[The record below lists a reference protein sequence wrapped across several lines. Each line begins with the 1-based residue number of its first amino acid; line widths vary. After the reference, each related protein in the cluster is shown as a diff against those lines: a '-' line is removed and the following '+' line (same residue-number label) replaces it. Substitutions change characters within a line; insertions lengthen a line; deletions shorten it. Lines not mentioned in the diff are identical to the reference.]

1 MSLKLIQ
8 LTKINTKDFK
18 FKDLKNLTFPIP
30 PLASANF
37 FNNGDV
43 KTLKFCATLY
53 VNSKKSA
60 PPTFENPIENG
71 SNLEIY
77 FDYIW
82 DKDSPKTYDV
92 WYVELDYT
100 SETVGN
106 IKNVISYLR
115 NIGPTNVGGGD
126 GEDPKTSRGT
136 KTSSGD

>member
-37 FNNGDV
+37 LKNGDV
-43 KTLKFCATLY
+43 KTLKICATLY
-53 VNSKKSA
+53 VNSKESA
-60 PPTFENPIENG
+60 APTFENPIENG

-106 IKNVISYLR
+106 ITEVISYLR

-126 GEDPKTSRGT
+126 GDDPKISRGT
-136 KTSSGD
+136 KTSVGD

>member
-1 MSLKLIQ
+1 MSLNLIQ

-43 KTLKFCATLY
+43 KTLKICATLY
-53 VNSKKSA
+53 VNSKESA
-60 PPTFENPIENG
+60 DPTFENPIENG

-82 DKDSPKTYDV
+82 DKHSPKTYDV

-100 SETVGN
+100 SKTVGN
-106 IKNVISYLR
+106 ITEVISYLR

-126 GEDPKTSRGT
+126 GEDPTISRGT
-136 KTSSGD
+136 KTSVGV